1 MDAFLQG
8 LALVFN
14 FQTLLV
20 IGAAAIFGVFVG
32 AVPGLTATMA
42 VALLVPITFYMDPT
56 PAIAAIVTTS
66 AMAIFAGDIPGTYLN
81 IPGTP
86 ASAAY
91 VGESH
96 QLARQGRAR
105 ETLGT
110 NLVCS
115 MFGGLFG
122 TLILVFV
129 SPSLAEVALQFSSF
143 EYFWLALLGLSCSI
157 FISIGSKTKAFLS
170 LLVGLLLSTVGLD
183 MMSGA
188 PRFTFGIPDLM
199 AGVNFIP
206 VMIGMFALNEL
217 MSFYGSRNEGRN
229 VPAMHKDKVFSHVPQ
244 HLGRYWRNLLRGSS
258 IGTLIGALPGA
269 GADIAAWISYAMGK
283 SRSKDRDAYG
293 TGHIE
298 GIVDA
303 SSANNSGISGAWVPA
318 LVFGI
323 PGDSITA
330 IVIGVLYMKGM
341 NPGPTIFMDGGGLIY
356 ALFIVFFIA
365 NLIMLPIG
373 YVAIRSAKVFIL
385 TPRKIL
391 MPIILCFCIVGAFAI
406 NNTIT
411 DVWIMLITGSAAF
424 ILARNGFPMAPAIL
438 GLVLGSTLEN
448 NFMSSMLKSNG
459 DLLSFFS
466 RPISAGLGIMVI
478 LIWLLP
484 LFIRLYRRYRGTS
497 QDHSARTP

>member
-20 IGAAAIFGVFVG
+20 IIGAAIFGVFVG

-122 TLILVFV
+122 TLVLVFV
-129 SPSLAEVALQFSSF
+129 SPSLAEVALKFSSF

-217 MSFYGSRNEGRN
+217 MMFYSSSNEGRN
-229 VPAMHKDKVFSHVPQ
+229 VPAVHKDKVFGSVPK
-244 HLGRYWRNLLRGSS
+244 HLKHYWRNLLRGSS
-258 IGTLIGALPGA
+258 TGTLIGALPGA

-283 SRSKDRDAYG
+283 SRSKNREAYG

-373 YVAIRSAKVFIL
+373 YIAIRSAKVFIL

-411 DVWIMLITGSAAF
+411 DVWIMLITGSVAF
-424 ILARNGFPMAPAIL
+424 ILARNDFPMAPAIL
-438 GLVLGSTLEN
+438 GLVLGGTLEN

-466 RPISAGLGIMVI
+466 RPISASLGAMVI
-478 LIWLLP
+478 LIWFLP
-484 LFIRLYRRYRGTS
+484 LFIRLYRRYRGAPQS
-497 QDHSARTP
+497 PRTP

>member
-20 IGAAAIFGVFVG
+20 IAAAAIFGVFVG

-42 VALLVPITFYMDPT
+42 VALLVPITFYMEST

-115 MFGGLFG
+115 VFGGLFG
-122 TLILVFV
+122 TLVLVFV
-129 SPSLAEVALQFSSF
+129 SSSLAEVALKFSSF

-188 PRFTFGIPDLM
+188 PRFTFGLPDLM
-199 AGVNFIP
+199 AGINFIP

-217 MSFYGSRNEGRN
+217 MSFYGSSNENRHI
-229 VPAMHKDKVFSHVPQ
+229 PAVHKDEVFSSVPR
-244 HLGRYWRNLLRGSS
+244 HIGRYWRNLLRGSS
-258 IGTLIGALPGA
+258 TGTLIGALPGA

-283 SRSKDRDAYG
+283 SRSKNRDAYG
-293 TGHIE
+293 SGHIE

-341 NPGPTIFMDGGGLIY
+341 NPGPTIFMEGGGLVY
-356 ALFIVFFIA
+356 ALFTVFFIA
-365 NLIMLPIG
+365 NLAMLPIG
-373 YVAIRSAKVFIL
+373 YIAIRSAKVFIL

-391 MPIILCFCIVGAFAI
+391 MPIILCFCIIGAFAI
-406 NNTIT
+406 NNAVT
-411 DVWIMLITGSAAF
+411 DIWIMLIIGLVAY
-424 ILARNGFPMAPAIL
+424 ILARNDFPMAPTIL
-438 GLVLGSTLEN
+438 GLVLGGTLEN

-466 RPISAGLGIMVI
+466 RPISASLGAMVI
-478 LIWLLP
+478 LIWFLP
-484 LFIRLYRRYRGTS
+484 LFIRLYRRYRGAPQS
-497 QDHSARTP
+497 PRTP

>member
-20 IGAAAIFGVFVG
+20 IIGAAIFGVFVG

-122 TLILVFV
+122 TLVLVFV
-129 SPSLAEVALQFSSF
+129 SPSLAEVALKFSSF

-217 MSFYGSRNEGRN
+217 MMFYGSRNEGRN
-229 VPAMHKDKVFSHVPQ
+229 VPAVHKDEVFSSVPK
-244 HLGRYWRNLLRGSS
+244 HLKRYWRNLLRGSS
-258 IGTLIGALPGA
+258 TGTLIGALPGA

-283 SRSKDRDAYG
+283 SRSKNRDAYG

-373 YVAIRSAKVFIL
+373 YIAIRSAKVFIL

-411 DVWIMLITGSAAF
+411 DVWIMLITGSVAF
-424 ILARNGFPMAPAIL
+424 ILARNDFPMAPAIL
-438 GLVLGSTLEN
+438 GLVLGGTLEN

-466 RPISAGLGIMVI
+466 RPISASLGAMVI
-478 LIWLLP
+478 LIWFLP
-484 LFIRLYRRYRGTS
+484 LFIRLYRRYRGAPQS
-497 QDHSARTP
+497 PRTP

>member
-20 IGAAAIFGVFVG
+20 IFGAAIFGVFVG

-122 TLILVFV
+122 TLVLVFV
-129 SPSLAEVALQFSSF
+129 SPSLAEVALKFSSF

-199 AGVNFIP
+199 AGINFIP

-217 MSFYGSRNEGRN
+217 MSFYGSSNEGRN
-229 VPAMHKDKVFSHVPQ
+229 VPAVHKDEVFSSVPK
-244 HLGRYWRNLLRGSS
+244 HLKRYWRNLLRGSS
-258 IGTLIGALPGA
+258 TGTLIGALPGA

-283 SRSKDRDAYG
+283 SRSKNREAYG

-341 NPGPTIFMDGGGLIY
+341 NPGPTIFMDGGGLVY
-356 ALFIVFFIA
+356 ALFTVFFIA

-373 YVAIRSAKVFIL
+373 YIAIRSAKVFIL

-406 NNTIT
+406 NNAVT
-411 DVWIMLITGSAAF
+411 DVWIMLIIGLVAF
-424 ILARNGFPMAPAIL
+424 ILARNDFPMAPAIL
-438 GLVLGSTLEN
+438 GLVLGGTLEN

-466 RPISAGLGIMVI
+466 RPISASLGAMVI
-478 LIWLLP
+478 LIWFLP
-484 LFIRLYRRYRGTS
+484 LFIRLYRRYRGAPQS
-497 QDHSARTP
+497 PRTP

>member
-1 MDAFLQG
+1 MEAFLLG
-8 LALVFN
+8 LQLVFN
-14 FQTLLV
+14 VETMLV
-20 IGAAAIFGVFVG
+20 ILAAAIFGVFVG

-66 AMAIFAGDIPGTYLN
+66 AMAIFAGDIPATYLN

-86 ASAAY
+86 SSAAY
-91 VGESH
+91 VGDSNL
-96 QLARQGRAR
+96 LAHKGRAR
-105 ETLGT
+105 ETLGI
-110 NLVCS
+110 NLICS
-115 MFGGLFG
+115 VFGGLFG
-122 TLILVFV
+122 TVILVFV

-157 FISIGSKTKAFLS
+157 FIAIGSRVKAFLS
-170 LLVGLLLSTVGLD
+170 LMIGLLLSTVGLD

-199 AGVNFIP
+199 GGINFIP

-217 MSFYGSRNEGRN
+217 MLFYGSSNEKRKL
-229 VPAMHKDKVFSHVPQ
+229 PYLSKDSVFKQAPRHVKA
-244 HLGRYWRNLLRGSS
+244 YWRNMIRGSS

-269 GADIAAWISYAMGK
+269 GADIAAWISYAVGK
-283 SRSKDRDAYG
+283 SRSKEKQAYG

-341 NPGPTIFMDGGGLIY
+341 NPGPTIFMDGTGLIY
-356 ALFIVFFIA
+356 ALFIVFFLA

-373 YVAIRSAKVFIL
+373 FAAIRSAKVFIL

-391 MPIILCFCIVGAFAI
+391 MPIILCFCIIGAFSI
-406 NNTIT
+406 NNSIT
-411 DVWIMLITGSAAF
+411 DVWIMLLIGF
-424 ILARNGFPMAPAIL
+424 IASILVRCDFPMAPAIL
-438 GLVLGSTLEN
+438 GLVLGTTLEN
-448 NFMSSMLKSNG
+448 SFMSSMLKSNG

-466 RPISAGLGIMVI
+466 RPISAGLGALVI
-478 LIWLLP
+478 LLWLSP
-484 LFIRLYRRYRGTS
+484 LLTMAYRKIKNNQADKAPRNS
-497 QDHSARTP
+497 

>member
-20 IGAAAIFGVFVG
+20 IFGAAIFGVFVG

-115 MFGGLFG
+115 IFGGLFG
-122 TLILVFV
+122 TLVLVFV
-129 SPSLAEVALQFSSF
+129 SPSLAEVALKFSSF

-199 AGVNFIP
+199 AGINFIP

-217 MSFYGSRNEGRN
+217 MMFYSSSNEGRN
-229 VPAMHKDKVFSHVPQ
+229 VPAVHKDKVFGSVPK
-244 HLGRYWRNLLRGSS
+244 HLKHYWRNLLRGSS
-258 IGTLIGALPGA
+258 TGTLIGALPGA

-283 SRSKDRDAYG
+283 SRSKNREAYG

-341 NPGPTIFMDGGGLIY
+341 NPGPTIFMDGGGLVY
-356 ALFIVFFIA
+356 ALFTVFFIA

-373 YVAIRSAKVFIL
+373 YIAIRSAKVFIL

-406 NNTIT
+406 NNAIT
-411 DVWIMLITGSAAF
+411 DVWIMLIIGLVAY
-424 ILARNGFPMAPAIL
+424 ILARNDFPMAPAIL
-438 GLVLGSTLEN
+438 GLVLGGTLEN

-466 RPISAGLGIMVI
+466 RPISASLGVMVI
-478 LIWLLP
+478 LIWFLP
-484 LFIRLYRRYRGTS
+484 LFIRLYRRYRGAPQS
-497 QDHSARTP
+497 SRTP

>member
-20 IGAAAIFGVFVG
+20 IFGAAIFGVFVG

-115 MFGGLFG
+115 IFGGLFG
-122 TLILVFV
+122 TLVLVFV
-129 SPSLAEVALQFSSF
+129 SPSLAEVALKFSSF

-217 MSFYGSRNEGRN
+217 MMFYSSSNEGRN
-229 VPAMHKDKVFSHVPQ
+229 VPAVHKDKVFGSVPK
-244 HLGRYWRNLLRGSS
+244 HLKHYWRNLLRGSS
-258 IGTLIGALPGA
+258 TGTLIGALPGA

-283 SRSKDRDAYG
+283 SRSKNREAYG

-341 NPGPTIFMDGGGLIY
+341 NPGPTIFMDGGGLVY
-356 ALFIVFFIA
+356 ALFTVFFIA

-373 YVAIRSAKVFIL
+373 YIAIRSAKVFIL

-406 NNTIT
+406 NNAVT
-411 DVWIMLITGSAAF
+411 DVWIMLIIGLVAF
-424 ILARNGFPMAPAIL
+424 ILARNDFPMAPAIL
-438 GLVLGSTLEN
+438 GLVLGGTLEN

-466 RPISAGLGIMVI
+466 RPISASLGAMVI
-478 LIWLLP
+478 LIWFLP
-484 LFIRLYRRYRGTS
+484 LFIRLYRRYRGAPQS
-497 QDHSARTP
+497 SRTP

>member
-20 IGAAAIFGVFVG
+20 IAGAAIFGVFVG

-122 TLILVFV
+122 TLVLVFV
-129 SPSLAEVALQFSSF
+129 SPSLAEVALKFSSF

-217 MSFYGSRNEGRN
+217 MMFYGSRNEGRN
-229 VPAMHKDKVFSHVPQ
+229 VPAVHKDEVFSSVPK
-244 HLGRYWRNLLRGSS
+244 HLKRYWRNLLRGSS
-258 IGTLIGALPGA
+258 TGTLIGALPGA

-283 SRSKDRDAYG
+283 SRSKNREAYG

-341 NPGPTIFMDGGGLIY
+341 NPGPTIFMDGGGLVY
-356 ALFIVFFIA
+356 ALFTVFFIA

-373 YVAIRSAKVFIL
+373 YIAIRSAKVFIL

-406 NNTIT
+406 NNAVT
-411 DVWIMLITGSAAF
+411 DVWIMLIIGLVAF
-424 ILARNGFPMAPAIL
+424 ILARNDFPMAPAIL
-438 GLVLGSTLEN
+438 GLVLGGTLEN

-466 RPISAGLGIMVI
+466 RPISAGLGVMVI
-478 LIWLLP
+478 LIWFLP
-484 LFIRLYRRYRGTS
+484 LFIRLYRRYRGAPQS
-497 QDHSARTP
+497 PRTP

>member
-20 IGAAAIFGVFVG
+20 IAAAAIFGVFVG

-115 MFGGLFG
+115 IFGGLFG
-122 TLILVFV
+122 TLVLVFV
-129 SPSLAEVALQFSSF
+129 SPSLAEVALKFSSF

-217 MSFYGSRNEGRN
+217 MMFYGSSNEGRN
-229 VPAMHKDKVFSHVPQ
+229 VPAVHKDKVFGSVPQ
-244 HLGRYWRNLLRGSS
+244 HLKRYWRNLLRGSS
-258 IGTLIGALPGA
+258 TGTLIGALPGA

-283 SRSKDRDAYG
+283 SRSKNRDAYG

-341 NPGPTIFMDGGGLIY
+341 NPGPTIFMEGGGLVY
-356 ALFIVFFIA
+356 ALFTVFFIA

-373 YVAIRSAKVFIL
+373 YIAIRSAKVFIL
-385 TPRKIL
+385 TPRKVL

-406 NNTIT
+406 NNAIT
-411 DVWIMLITGSAAF
+411 DVWIMLIIGLVAF
-424 ILARNGFPMAPAIL
+424 ILARNDFPMAPAIL
-438 GLVLGSTLEN
+438 GLVLGGTLEN

-466 RPISAGLGIMVI
+466 RPISAGLGIIVI

-484 LFIRLYRRYRGTS
+484 LFVRLYRRYRGAS
-497 QDHSARTP
+497 RDQSPRTP

>member
-20 IGAAAIFGVFVG
+20 IIGAAIFGVFVG

-122 TLILVFV
+122 TLVLVFV
-129 SPSLAEVALQFSSF
+129 SPSLAEVALKFSSF

-217 MSFYGSRNEGRN
+217 MMFYGSRNEGRN
-229 VPAMHKDKVFSHVPQ
+229 VPAVHKDEVFSSVPK
-244 HLGRYWRNLLRGSS
+244 HLKRYWRNLLRGSS
-258 IGTLIGALPGA
+258 TGTLIGALPGA

-283 SRSKDRDAYG
+283 SRSKNRDAYG

-356 ALFIVFFIA
+356 GLFIVFFIA

-373 YVAIRSAKVFIL
+373 YIAIRSAKVFIL

-411 DVWIMLITGSAAF
+411 DVWIMLITGSVAF
-424 ILARNGFPMAPAIL
+424 ILARNDFPMAPAIL
-438 GLVLGSTLEN
+438 GLVLGGTLEN

-466 RPISAGLGIMVI
+466 RPISASLGAMVI
-478 LIWLLP
+478 LIWFLP
-484 LFIRLYRRYRGTS
+484 LFIRLYRRYRGAPQS
-497 QDHSARTP
+497 PRTP

>member
-20 IGAAAIFGVFVG
+20 IAAAAIFGVFVG

-115 MFGGLFG
+115 IFGGLFG
-122 TLILVFV
+122 TLVLVFV
-129 SPSLAEVALQFSSF
+129 SPSLAEVALKFSSF

-217 MSFYGSRNEGRN
+217 MMFYGSSNEGRN
-229 VPAMHKDKVFSHVPQ
+229 VPAVHKDKVFGSVPQ
-244 HLGRYWRNLLRGSS
+244 HLKRYWRNLLRGSS
-258 IGTLIGALPGA
+258 TGTLIGALPGA

-283 SRSKDRDAYG
+283 SRSKNRDAYG

-341 NPGPTIFMDGGGLIY
+341 NPGPTIFMEGGGLVY
-356 ALFIVFFIA
+356 ALFTVFFIA

-373 YVAIRSAKVFIL
+373 YLAIRSAKVFIL
-385 TPRKIL
+385 TPRKVL

-406 NNTIT
+406 NNAIT
-411 DVWIMLITGSAAF
+411 DVWIMLIIGLVAF
-424 ILARNGFPMAPAIL
+424 ILARNDFPMAPAIL
-438 GLVLGSTLEN
+438 GLVLGGTLEN

-484 LFIRLYRRYRGTS
+484 LFVRLYRRYRGAS
-497 QDHSARTP
+497 RDQSPRTP